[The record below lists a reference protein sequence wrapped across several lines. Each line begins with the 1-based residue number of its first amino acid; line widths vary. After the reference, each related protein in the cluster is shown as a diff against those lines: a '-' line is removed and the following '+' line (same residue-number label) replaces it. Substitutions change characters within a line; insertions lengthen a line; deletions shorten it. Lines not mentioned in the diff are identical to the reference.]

1 MDFFTVEFYPDARR
15 DKKEKGKKCIGY
27 WPAFSY
33 GYYDMCIPIAIW
45 GRTIFWI
52 MNPFGKYSCF
62 IVGTGLLLSVF
73 VVHSKLQVHWPLKRG
88 KVFQVTPLCCST
100 IVKKKKKCL
109 YCSPVSTAF
118 LPNCFGHIFWWRAA
132 KAYCP
137 KRMRTLNLEYLR
149 CKYWSGLICHQDCKD
164 YSTTS
169 AIMIIISLCAE
180 TVPKNMSVQM

>member
-15 DKKEKGKKCIGY
+15 EKNGVGEKMY
-27 WPAFSY
+27 WLLTCFFLWLLRYVHPY
-33 GYYDMCIPIAIW
+33 CNMGQ
-45 GRTIFWI
+45 RTIFWI

-169 AIMIIISLCAE
+169 AIMIISLCA
-180 TVPKNMSVQM
+180 VYPKTALSR